1 MAILKT
7 ACASKFVLI
16 SFVFRYFA
24 GEYRYVNWAKRVQNE
39 NSVTPE
45 RKQIFF
51 QHINNLNIS
60 RGQLKRK
67 AAERVPSTIRKKMNE
82 LYVTLHNSERAAAD
96 EKKQDPKSERRAS
109 FVLCFSCPLP
119 LAAPS
124 CIFTAQ
130 SHPSD
135 TERLVSRVSGERI
148 SLWDPTAKRALVRA
162 LGHCRRAEGAHSWS
176 LGRHG
181 RGCRLG
187 LAVFRLSAGKAK
199 SENVTGFW

>member
-60 RGQLKRK
+60 RGQLKHK
-67 AAERVPSTIRKKMNE
+67 AAETVLSTILKKMNE
-82 LYVTLHNSERAAAD
+82 LYVTL
-96 EKKQDPKSERRAS
+96 
-109 FVLCFSCPLP
+109 
-119 LAAPS
+119 
-124 CIFTAQ
+124 
-130 SHPSD
+130 
-135 TERLVSRVSGERI
+135 
-148 SLWDPTAKRALVRA
+148 
-162 LGHCRRAEGAHSWS
+162 
-176 LGRHG
+176 
-181 RGCRLG
+181 
-187 LAVFRLSAGKAK
+187 
-199 SENVTGFW
+199 